1 MTAGAGGSSTTA
13 METGDSGGIL
23 STRPA
28 STVSLSSFG
37 GSRKASTA
45 SLTSLGATGE
55 RASMSV
61 VEDDVDQFLSKED
74 GRIPRG
80 KNDQMSVFNM
90 PEIN

>member
-1 MTAGAGGSSTTA
+1 MTAGAGGSSATA
-13 METGDSGGIL
+13 MDTGDSGGIL

-28 STVSLSSFG
+28 STANLSSFG
-37 GSRKASTA
+37 GSRKASTT

-55 RASMSV
+55 RASISV

-80 KNDQMSVFNM
+80 KNEQM
-90 PEIN
+90 